1 MSRWWIAVGALVV
14 AGGCTDSPTV
24 TEPAPAFKQSLPAA
38 GANGITVM
46 TRNVYVGADVDQVIS
61 APTNQLPLYVTQA
74 YLELLSTDFPT
85 RARALVDEIA
95 AARPHLVGL
104 QEITLIRMQVPGDFL
119 VMGSGGPTIGN
130 PMPNATDVL
139 FDYEAILLAELAARG
154 LDYQV
159 AARIQETDVEL
170 PGALSETS
178 FFDIRQTDFDL
189 ILVRG
194 DVAWSNPDGAN
205 YTATLDVPFLPGYT
219 LSILRGWVSVDA
231 TVAGKAFRFVN
242 THFESFSPLVRVPQ
256 AQELLLSPDGPVAG
270 SPLPVVLVG
279 DLNADA
285 ATVDPSDAYALLTGA
300 GFVDVWSA
308 SKLKGAGLTC
318 CFSSNLQDPVADFHS
333 RIDLILARGL
343 WGPGNSGIA
352 GGSWAEVVG
361 EEPGDRELFEDGGYY
376 LWPSDHAGVVA
387 TLKLPRNGK

>member
-1 MSRWWIAVGALVV
+1 MSALVL
-14 AGGCTDSPTV
+14 AWGCTDAPTGA
-24 TEPAPAFKQSLPAA
+24 EPAPMFKQALPAA
-38 GANGITVM
+38 GASGITVM
-46 TRNVYVGADVDQVIS
+46 TRNVYVGADVDRVIS
-61 APTNQLPLYVTQA
+61 APTDQLPLYVTQA

-104 QEITLIRMQVPGDFL
+104 QEITLIRTQIPGDFL
-119 VMGSGGPTIGN
+119 VMGDEGPTVGN

-139 FDYEAILLAELAARG
+139 LDYEAILLAELAARG
-154 LDYQV
+154 LDYAV
-159 AARIQETDVEL
+159 AARIQDTDVEL

-178 FFDIRQTDFDL
+178 FFDVRQTDFDL

-205 YTATLDVPFLPGYT
+205 YAAALPVPFLPGYT

-231 TVAGKAFRFVN
+231 TVAGRAFRFVN
-242 THFESFSPLVRVPQ
+242 THLESFSPLVRVPQ

-270 SPLPVVLVG
+270 SPLPVILVG

-285 ATVDPSDAYALLTGA
+285 VSVVPGDAYALLTGA
-300 GFVDVWSA
+300 GFVDVWNA
-308 SKLKGAGLTC
+308 SNARGTGLTC
-318 CFSSNLQDPVADFHS
+318 CFSSDLRDPFADLHS
-333 RIDLILARGL
+333 RIDLVLARGL

-352 GGSWAEVVG
+352 GGLWAEVVG
-361 EEPGDRELFEDGGYY
+361 EEPGDREMFEGGGYY